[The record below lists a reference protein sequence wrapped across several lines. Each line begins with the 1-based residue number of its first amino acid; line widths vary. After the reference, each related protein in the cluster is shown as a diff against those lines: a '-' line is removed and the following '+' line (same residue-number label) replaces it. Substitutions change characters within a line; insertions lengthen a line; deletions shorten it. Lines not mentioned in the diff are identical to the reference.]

1 MYAID
6 TETAHKRNN
15 ATKQRELI
23 IAEHGKNIKIR
34 FKNIQKQ
41 TKKANFIIIVELSYK
56 EMFTCR
62 STTLN

>member
-23 IAEHGKNIKIR
+23 IAEHGKNLKIR
-34 FKNIQKQ
+34 FKNIQEQ
-41 TKKANFIIIVELSYK
+41 TNKTNFIIIVELPYK

-62 STTLN
+62 SATLS